1 MPNLNDLK
9 GFLDLGG
16 IFILALVL
24 LYVFSTKFDKMDGR
38 LDKIITLLALLVNSS
53 GHKDKLADILDDK
66 ELTNFNDVK

>member
-16 IFILALVL
+16 VFILALVL
-24 LYVFSTKFDKMDGR
+24 LFTFSTKFDKMDGR